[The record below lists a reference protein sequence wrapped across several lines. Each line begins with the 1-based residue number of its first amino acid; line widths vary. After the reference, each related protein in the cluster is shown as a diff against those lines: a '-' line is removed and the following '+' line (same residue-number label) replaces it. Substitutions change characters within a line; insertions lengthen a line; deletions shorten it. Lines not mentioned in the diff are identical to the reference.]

1 MRTVLI
7 YGLEPFSRSQVSPRS
22 FKVEAYL
29 QRAAA
34 MFKKKP
40 ALKPSAPIRSSDR
53 RKTAARLIRMFDL
66 APSVTEDDSPPD
78 DAAPPTTDS
87 SITLLRSTLLPE
99 NTSHAKFTTTLG
111 PDLRPVNGLIYSGA
125 HPTSQILDDK
135 VHPLWVA
142 SGDVE
147 GSGNL
152 YDGWF
157 PSVYT
162 AWELA
167 SDGLLPIVYTH
178 DAVMDKVFGGADL
191 MMPGVVGVVRRQ
203 SDDGVQQGALVGV
216 ADYKKENVVLAVGI
230 AEANIPA
237 SGGRGGKGKAVRILH
252 WVGDELWALGGGLT
266 PPERLAV
273 SWGDGGVSEQVGGE
287 EAGGVPLEAQR
298 DEGES
303 SGSTAAEKQPSHGPA
318 ADRDDEGEH
327 PYPELTTAEVDNA
340 FRDALVYSLYNVLQ
354 SPDRVS
360 NAHHA
365 LKFPLSSAYVLS
377 ELILPR
383 LPSENPGYH
392 IQKTSWRKV
401 QKMLKQMD
409 KDNLLKIKERGG
421 DVLVYA
427 VNWDCDM
434 ITSFTPYPID
444 RSKKVSEGKKPEA
457 STSGSSSSSSAAT
470 VKIRELY
477 KPPVKAAAIYDITET
492 PLKAFYNAS
501 QVRET
506 LYKYFAA
513 PTPTDDSLVLP
524 TNARMISLNPTL
536 ADLLIDDSRDVEI
549 LRAGRATRDMLAER
563 FLRLHAPYYSI
574 VLPNGEESK
583 PRAGQPPK
591 VVITLESRQGRK
603 TVTRVKGME
612 TFGVDAGKFMEE
624 LKSVAASSVTKGP
637 IEGGGKAAEGMV
649 EVMVQGDK
657 TAEVERLL
665 VKAGVRKA
673 DITLDNKL
681 KKKK

>member
-1 MRTVLI
+1 
-7 YGLEPFSRSQVSPRS
+7 
-22 FKVEAYL
+22 
-29 QRAAA
+29 

-53 RKTAARLIRMFDL
+53 RKTAARLIRVFDL
-66 APSVTEDDSPPD
+66 APATVDEEPPQDDTGAP
-78 DAAPPTTDS
+78 AADPG
-87 SITLLRSTLLPE
+87 ITLLRTTLLPE

-111 PDLRPVNGLIYSGA
+111 PDLRSVNGLIYSGS
-125 HPTSQILDDK
+125 HPSSQILDDK

-142 SGDVE
+142 SDDFE
-147 GSGNL
+147 GSGKH

-162 AWELA
+162 AWELVNN
-167 SDGLLPIVYTH
+167 GLLPIVYTH
-178 DAVMDKVFGGADL
+178 DAVMEKVFGGADL

-203 SDDGVQQGALVGV
+203 PGNGVQKGDLVGV
-216 ADYKKENVVLAVGI
+216 ADYKKENVVLAVGV
-230 AEANIPA
+230 AEVDIPA
-237 SGGRGGKGKAVRILH
+237 TGGRGGKGKAVRILH
-252 WVGDELWALGGGLT
+252 WVGDELWALGGGSA
-266 PPERLAV
+266 PPERLTV
-273 SWGDGGVSEQVGGE
+273 SWGGEEIGGEEEGGVSLEDQPDEEKVADSTKALGE
-287 EAGGVPLEAQR
+287 LNLETQAGG
-298 DEGES
+298 
-303 SGSTAAEKQPSHGPA
+303 
-318 ADRDDEGEH
+318 DDEEEH

-340 FRDALVYSLYNVLQ
+340 FRNALVYSLYNVHQ
-354 SPDRVS
+354 SPDRS
-360 NAHHA
+360 ANAHHA

-409 KDNLLKIKERGG
+409 KENLLKIKERGG

-427 VNWDCDM
+427 VNWDCDK

-444 RSKKVSEGKKPEA
+444 RPKKVSEGKKPEA
-457 STSGSSSSSSAAT
+457 STSASSSGSGSSTAT

-477 KPPVKAAAIYDITET
+477 KPPVKAAVIYDVTDT
-492 PLKAFYNAS
+492 PFKAFYSAS

-513 PTPTDDSLVLP
+513 PTPTDNSLVLP
-524 TNARMISLNPTL
+524 TNARMVSLNPTL
-536 ADLLIDDSRDVEI
+536 VDLLIDDSRDVEI

-563 FLRLHAPYYSI
+563 FLRLHAPYYSM
-574 VLPNGEESK
+574 VLPSGEESK

-657 TAEVERLL
+657 TSEVERLL
-665 VKAGVRKA
+665 VKAGVRKT